1 MENGDEAVGGDAAVH
16 YEFTIR
22 HWVYRRCVSAQPR
35 DHGSCGK
42 YSAILR
48 ITTSDKIEPTY
59 CIASCKQGGTARY
72 ADLIDGNVT
81 ESELKAYL
89 VEGEN
94 VAVTVRIPKNMRDV
108 AKQAAELTGVS
119 FTSLVKM
126 SLIEHLTEKEG

>member
-1 MENGDEAVGGDAAVH
+1 M
-16 YEFTIR
+16 
-22 HWVYRRCVSAQPR
+22 
-35 DHGSCGK
+35 
-42 YSAILR
+42 
-48 ITTSDKIEPTY
+48 
-59 CIASCKQGGTARY
+59 RY

>member
-1 MENGDEAVGGDAAVH
+1 V
-16 YEFTIR
+16 
-22 HWVYRRCVSAQPR
+22 
-35 DHGSCGK
+35 
-42 YSAILR
+42 
-48 ITTSDKIEPTY
+48 
-59 CIASCKQGGTARY
+59 RY

>member
-1 MENGDEAVGGDAAVH
+1 M
-16 YEFTIR
+16 
-22 HWVYRRCVSAQPR
+22 
-35 DHGSCGK
+35 
-42 YSAILR
+42 
-48 ITTSDKIEPTY
+48 
-59 CIASCKQGGTARY
+59 RY

-94 VAVTVRIPKNMRDV
+94 VAVTVRISKKMRDV
-108 AKQAAELTGVS
+108 AMQTAELPGVS